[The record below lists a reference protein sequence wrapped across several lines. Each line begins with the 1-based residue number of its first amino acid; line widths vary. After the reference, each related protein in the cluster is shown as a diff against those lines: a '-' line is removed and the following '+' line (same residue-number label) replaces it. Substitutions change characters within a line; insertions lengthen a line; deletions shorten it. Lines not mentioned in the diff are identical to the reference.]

1 MNIKKIN
8 NENFESVVSSEKNV
22 FVIKF
27 YSDTCG
33 PCKTMAPV
41 FEALNNNNP
50 DVNVYEVNTIES
62 PEIADQ
68 FGVRGV
74 PYTAI
79 CENREVLYDF
89 TGLTPLGKIQYV
101 INNIND
107 SHFRLTGEFKA
118 AETKKNYFF
127 QAIVISLLAVFA
139 LAIFF
144 AG

>member
-1 MNIKKIN
+1 MN
-8 NENFESVVSSEKNV
+8 NENFESIASSEKGV

-41 FEALNNNNP
+41 FEALSENNP
-50 DVNVYEVNTIES
+50 DINVYEVNTMES
-62 PEIADQ
+62 PEIADN

-118 AETKKNYFF
+118 PETNKTYVFE
-127 QAIVISLLAVFA
+127 AIVISLILIFV
-139 LAIFF
+139 LAITF
-144 AG
+144 A

>member
-1 MNIKKIN
+1 MSIKRIN
-8 NENFESVVSSEKNV
+8 SDNFESVVSSERGV

-27 YSDTCG
+27 FSDTCG

-41 FEALNNNNP
+41 FEALNENNP
-50 DVNVYEVNTIES
+50 EVNVYEVNTMES
-62 PEIADQ
+62 PEIAQ
-68 FGVRGV
+68 NFGVRGV

-107 SHFRLTGEFKA
+107 SHFRLTGEFKEP
-118 AETKKNYFF
+118 ETKKSYFF
-127 QAIVISLLAVFA
+127 EAIVIILLVAFA

-144 AG
+144 A

>member
-1 MNIKKIN
+1 MNIKKMN
-8 NENFESVVSSEKNV
+8 NENFESIASSEKGV

-41 FEALNNNNP
+41 FEALSENNP
-50 DVNVYEVNTIES
+50 DINVYEVNTMES
-62 PEIADQ
+62 PEIADN

-118 AETKKNYFF
+118 PETNKTYVFE
-127 QAIVISLLAVFA
+127 AIVIGLILIFV
-139 LAIFF
+139 LAITF
-144 AG
+144 A